1 MREPLSRL
9 SKQGPGAK
17 SPDGGV
23 VEQVVVEG
31 LLVIAAGRVYV
42 SSRMPALAHPR
53 RGSADLP
60 DRDAPTWTVPDETV
74 VPAASASGDRWR
86 RPASVGLAAVVGT
99 VLARAVM
106 LI

>member
-1 MREPLSRL
+1 M
-9 SKQGPGAK
+9 
-17 SPDGGV
+17 
-23 VEQVVVEG
+23 EG

-42 SSRMPALAHPR
+42 GSRTPALASPR

-60 DRDAPTWTVPDETV
+60 DRDAPARTAPDEVAVPV
-74 VPAASASGDRWR
+74 VSGAGDRWR
-86 RPASVGLAAVVGT
+86 RPASFGIAAVVGT